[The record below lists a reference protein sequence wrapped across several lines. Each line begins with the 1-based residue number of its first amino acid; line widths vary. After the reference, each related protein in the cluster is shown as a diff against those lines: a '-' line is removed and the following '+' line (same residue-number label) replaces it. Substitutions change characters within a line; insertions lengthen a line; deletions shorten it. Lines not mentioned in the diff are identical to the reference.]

1 MNINNDCFGGSLKFN
16 VGDVV
21 CWTNIGKKMTG
32 VISGIENKLVGGRIV
47 AFASI
52 YCFETKSNCDV
63 ISLNLKIV
71 SKSDAIQQE
80 N

>member
-1 MNINNDCFGGSLKFN
+1 MKVASDSFGGRLKFN

-32 VISGIENKLVGGRIV
+32 VVSGLKDTLVGGRKV
-47 AFASI
+47 VFANI
-52 YCFETKSNCDV
+52 YCFETKQNCDV
-63 ISLNLKIV
+63 ITLNLKML
-71 SKSDAIQQE
+71 SKSDCNQPE

>member
-1 MNINNDCFGGSLKFN
+1 MKINNDCFGGSSNFN
-16 VGDVV
+16 VGDAV
-21 CWTNIGKKMTG
+21 CWTNIGNKMTG
-32 VISGIENKLVGGRIV
+32 VISGLKSVLVGGREV

-71 SKSDAIQQE
+71 SKSDGNQPE

>member
-1 MNINNDCFGGSLKFN
+1 MKISSDSFGSRSGFS

-32 VISGIENKLVGGRIV
+32 VISSLKTMPVGGRNVI
-47 AFASI
+47 FASV
-52 YCFETKSNCDV
+52 YCFETKLNCDV
-63 ISLNLKIV
+63 ISLNLKIL
-71 SKSDAIQQE
+71 SKSDANQQE